1 MINIALAY
9 MVVSIVITASGQAA
23 SSDTPP
29 ASHKKIH
36 VKDYQSFLE
45 YAEVVEQAA
54 IEKNN
59 PALRRPNETIKYG
72 GVELSDKNPSQSLKD
87 DAQFAYLSPDNKGM
101 AVIDNQAHN
110 ISIIDNNGKLI
121 RKGKIAQRNPDYIL
135 FSDTR
140 LFAIGGIL
148 SSNGG
153 FKIYDYEAKLIKHV
167 KTDFVDGCIVS
178 NSQKFFAITA
188 SAPRTP
194 NLFILY
200 DTEGNELWRSEIAIA
215 DHAKIIFS
223 RDDKYAV
230 VKLPNYWEVDKK
242 SKLVKR
248 INKKNKLY
256 VLDIETHKVISEE
269 NYID

>member
-1 MINIALAY
+1 MLIAPGVIAQMTSSATTLAAPLVKILVKDY
-9 MVVSIVITASGQAA
+9 KSFSEYASLSDQVATASG
-23 SSDTPP
+23 
-29 ASHKKIH
+29 K
-36 VKDYQSFLE
+36 
-45 YAEVVEQAA
+45 
-54 IEKNN
+54 
-59 PALRRPNETIKYG
+59 PALRKPNETIVYG
-72 GVELSDKNPSQSLKD
+72 GAELSEKKPTQSLKD
-87 DAQFAYLSPDNKGM
+87 GAQFAYLSPDNKGM
-101 AVIDNQAHN
+101 AIIDSQAHN

-140 LFAIGGIL
+140 LFAIGGVL

-167 KTDFVDGCIVS
+167 KTDFVDGCVVS

-188 SAPRTP
+188 AAPRTP

-200 DTEGNELWRSEIAIA
+200 DIEGNELWRSEIAIA
-215 DHAKIIFS
+215 DHAKIVFS

-248 INKKNKLY
+248 ISKKNKLY
-256 VLDIETHKVISEE
+256 VFDIETHKVISEE